1 MSMGDIFFWIG
12 VLFGGVA
19 VLVADLAVIIGW
31 LIYEKR
37 KERRRC
43 YSKSR

>member
-37 KERRRC
+37 RERRC
-43 YSKSR
+43 SSKSR